1 MQRRSKPTGGGS
13 AIEWALLVAAI
24 SITSVVAGQNIAS
37 QISTDFT
44 DHANALKHPASD
56 TETTHVTI
64 ADDGCVVGTDGRDI
78 VTATPDATCY
88 KLGGGDD
95 DFHGAA
101 SAAPLFID
109 AGAGQ
114 GALTQITTGA
124 GHDQIISKQSGSL
137 SSGSGNDVIKL
148 SLDHPGRFNI
158 DPGAGNDTVAIN
170 TQRPPAG
177 APANVIFSGRDRLKA
192 DLSCDGSIVLF
203 KVQPLSSSE
212 LTGDCAVNAQSSGDA
227 GSRSLSV
234 RLPSFNGRLD
244 FEGELTLDIVSGEA
258 SPATEPQGLFIPNW
272 TAGRIDYIGSST
284 SQADFTLQSRS
295 STTSGFVRA
304 SLRAPYGTMAIEGAG
319 HSSWQLQAGYT
330 EGGQVSLSFPDEAGF
345 QRMQAPQIT
354 GQADNLRIAGCFDQV
369 SLFSGAEV
377 IWTTEPCRTGAAET
391 LPVSHN
397 TTDLTLALIR
407 GGDQQAIPLGAD
419 DLSVKSITI
428 SR

>member
-24 SITSVVAGQNIAS
+24 SITSVVAGQNIAA

-44 DHANALKHPASD
+44 DHANALKQPASD
-56 TETTHVTI
+56 IQTTHVTI

-78 VTATPDATCY
+78 VTATPDSTCY
-88 KLGGGDD
+88 KLGDGDD
-95 DFHGAA
+95 EFDGAA
-101 SAAPLFID
+101 STAPLFID

-114 GALTQITTGA
+114 GALTRITTGA
-124 GHDQIISKQSGSL
+124 GDDQIISEQSGSL
-137 SSGSGNDVIKL
+137 RSGSGNDVINL
-148 SLDHPGRFNI
+148 SLDHPGRFDV
-158 DPGAGNDTVAIN
+158 DPGPGNDNIAIS
-170 TQRPPAG
+170 TRPPPAG
-177 APANVIFSGRDRLKA
+177 APANVISSGRDRLKA
-192 DLSCDGSIVLF
+192 DLSCEGSTVHF
-203 KVQPLSSSE
+203 KVEPQSISE
-212 LTGDCAVNAQSSGDA
+212 LIGDCAVSAQASGDA
-227 GSRSLSV
+227 GLRSLSAK
-234 RLPSFNGRLD
+234 LSSFNGRLD
-244 FEGELTLDIVSGEA
+244 FEGELTLDVVSGEG
-258 SPATEPQGLFIPNW
+258 SPAAEPQGLFIPNW
-272 TAGRIDYIGSST
+272 TSGRVDYTSSST
-284 SQADFTLQSRS
+284 SQADFTLQSS
-295 STTSGFVRA
+295 SPTASGFVQA
-304 SLRAPYGTMAIEGAG
+304 ALRAPYGTMAIEGAG
-319 HSSWQLQAGYT
+319 HSSWRLHAGYT

-345 QRMQAPQIT
+345 QRMLAPRIT

-391 LPVSHN
+391 FPVSHN